1 MTISGRRAAPLLAL
15 TLALAL
21 GACGSDEDN
30 SNEPNEPAAP
40 TSEDD
45 TNAPPGDGADPTT
58 EEPTDDEEETSVP
71 ADDDESTETDG
82 GDAGG
87 GVSQEVLEREDVQA
101 AISHRADE
109 SGVAPEDVVAV
120 SFEDIT
126 WNDGSI
132 GCPEPGMSY
141 TMALVPGHRLV
152 LEVDGEEFDY
162 HAAEDQEFNYCAN
175 PSMPGGSPAETS

>member
-1 MTISGRRAAPLLAL
+1 MTISGRRAAPLFAL

-21 GACGSDEDN
+21 GACGSTEDN
-30 SNEPNEPAAP
+30 NDPAAP

-45 TNAPPGDGADPTT
+45 TNAPPGDGAEPTS

-71 ADDDESTETDG
+71 ADDDESTETGG

-87 GVSQEVLEREDVQA
+87 VSEEILQREEVQA
-101 AISHRADE
+101 AIDHRADE
-109 SGVAPEDVVAV
+109 SGVAPEDVAV
-120 SFEDIT
+120 LSFEDIT

-162 HAAEDQEFNYCAN
+162 HAAEDAEFNYCAN
-175 PSMPGGSPAETS
+175 PSMPGSQPRETS